1 MTAAR
6 EADVVVAVLGG
17 TSSRF
22 AGGEFHDNGALKV
35 QDVATMDCGENVDAS
50 CLDLPGEQLTLLTRL
65 KETGKPVVTVL
76 IQGRPYRMETIDAHS
91 DAIFCCFYPGPT
103 GGEALAEL
111 LFGRH
116 APRAVYR
123 YPCRIMPDSCRST
136 TITRTLTAA

>member
-1 MTAAR
+1 MYKRQAYCPGCPGFASDPEQIEEAVTAAR

-76 IQGRPYRMETIDAHS
+76 IQGLSLIH
-91 DAIFCCFYPGPT
+91 I
-103 GGEALAEL
+103 
-111 LFGRH
+111 
-116 APRAVYR
+116 
-123 YPCRIMPDSCRST
+123 
-136 TITRTLTAA
+136 